1 VFVGDSGDVIN
12 TGIQSGYVNPP
23 AVVGFLSQ
31 MANSRK
37 EIEIDFQTG
46 KLVAAMTNR
55 SSIGT
60 GAK

>member
-1 VFVGDSGDVIN
+1 MNVEHCRLMDS
-12 TGIQSGYVNPP
+12 
-23 AVVGFLSQ
+23 AVVGFLPQ

-37 EIEIDFQTG
+37 EIEIDFQNG
-46 KLVAAMTNR
+46 KVIAAMTNR